1 MNSDTLMP
9 ALQALHST
17 TPGIEANAVL
27 SSSGLVLCSVLPD
40 HVDEDMVAAMGSA
53 LVSSGMR
60 TADEFR
66 LGDDGEML
74 LKGEK
79 GYVIAVQTV
88 EGGSLFLLAEPNADI
103 DVLLAAAHEV
113 AGQIRTQMNAN
124 TNMTKGSEMTTKK
137 ECAVTT
143 RDLVVLLADL
153 AEQIE
158 VLIGKRGTISV
169 FRYAGRQLGKRLGAG
184 QQGDPEQAR
193 AIVADFFKAK
203 EFMSDV
209 TLDGKNAELHGCQI
223 GLELHERGIEAGTHA
238 LCNFGFGLIDGVT
251 ESVTGN
257 KIITLHVASE
267 YHEAGVTCHETW

>member
-1 MNSDTLMP
+1 MNADLLMP
-9 ALQALHST
+9 ILQALHST
-17 TPGIEANAVL
+17 TPEIEAVAVI
-27 SSSGLVLCSVLPD
+27 SASGLVLCSVLPD

-53 LVSSGMR
+53 LVSSGIR

-66 LGDDGEML
+66 LGDYGEMF
-74 LKGEK
+74 LKGEQ

-88 EGGSLFLLAEPNADI
+88 EGASLLLMAEPDADI
-103 DVLLAAAHEV
+103 DAVLAAAHQV
-113 AGQIRTQMNAN
+113 SGQIREQVNAN
-124 TNMTKGSEMTTKK
+124 MVKGSEMTTKK

-203 EFMSDV
+203 EFMSGV

-223 GLELHERGIEAGTHA
+223 GLELHERGIDAGTHA

-257 KIITLHVASE
+257 RIITLHVASE